1 MKVYLDMCCIQRPLD
16 TKLQLRIV
24 LEADAIL
31 GVISL
36 CEAGVVDLIVS
47 DAHTFETSR
56 NPHPTRKQHAIEV
69 TAKATEYVSATEAVK
84 NRAAALNAKG
94 IKPLDALHLAS
105 AIEVG
110 AAYFC
115 TCDDRFYKKAKHI
128 DTGETAVVTPLELI
142 AELEK

>member
-1 MKVYLDMCCIQRPLD
+1 MKVYLDMCSIQRPLD

-69 TAKATEYVSATEAVK
+69 TAKATEAVK

-115 TCDDRFYKKAKHI
+115 TCDDRFYRKAKRI
-128 DTGETAVVTPLELI
+128 DTGKIAVVTPLELI
-142 AELEK
+142 TELEK

>member
-1 MKVYLDMCCIQRPLD
+1 MKVYLDMCSIQRPLD

-115 TCDDRFYKKAKHI
+115 TCDDRFYRKAKRI
-128 DTGETAVVTPLELI
+128 DTGKTAVVTPLELI
-142 AELEK
+142 TELEK